1 MAKTLNVLGKFAQ
14 FLAIMIILNVVSMF
28 IGILSF
34 GLLIPIAIFLTF
46 TIINAMI
53 KKKKIEFKSLQ
64 WSSIIVFS
72 VLSLMQVIIFSQYL
86 KILLF
91 TYVFG
96 YFKYIV
102 LALLILVA
110 YTYIFNTYFIYLSID
125 GYKLK
130 TAFSLSLI
138 APFHSIKQSI
148 FILVSLISVTI
159 FFIKIPSMILLIGI
173 TLPIVL
179 NNIILES
186 YSLKIKEKHV

>member
-1 MAKTLNVLGKFAQ
+1 MTKTLNVLGKFAQ
-14 FLAIMIILNVVSMF
+14 FLSIMIILNVVSMF

-34 GLLIPIAIFLTF
+34 GLLIPIAIFLIY

-53 KKKKIEFKSLQ
+53 KKQKIDFKSLQ
-64 WSSIIVFS
+64 WSSVIVFS

-96 YFKYIV
+96 CFKYIV

-110 YTYIFNTYFIYLSID
+110 YTYIFNTYFIYLSTN

-130 TAFSLSLI
+130 TAFSLALI

-148 FILVSLISVTI
+148 FILMSLISVTI

>member
-1 MAKTLNVLGKFAQ
+1 MTKTLNVLGKFAQ
-14 FLAIMIILNVVSMF
+14 FLSIMIILNVVSMF

-34 GLLIPIAIFLTF
+34 GLLIPIAIFLIY

-53 KKKKIEFKSLQ
+53 KKQKIDFKSLQ
-64 WSSIIVFS
+64 WSSVIVFS

-110 YTYIFNTYFIYLSID
+110 YTYIFNTYFIYLSTN

-130 TAFSLSLI
+130 TAFSLALI

-148 FILVSLISVTI
+148 FILMSLISVTI